1 MSCRLPSPKERCPLT
16 SWFITSHVF
25 FRRTAW
31 ASCLSP
37 PTAGPSQKAILS
49 VYLFYLKTAIY
60 RDDQGRC
67 FSDKEL
73 NDIFYSWFG
82 ILSGLLLCSAGGT
95 SNTVR
100 WLQIPAFKKN
110 KWHHLA
116 AQLHCHIDPL
126 IHQHF
131 LFSARYL
138 WLMTLLKKRNYPQI
152 PHGKKKQESLI
163 IYTAS
168 WPVVL
173 YLVSWLH
180 REHSVSVWLVAV
192 MR

>member
-1 MSCRLPSPKERCPLT
+1 MQTAFSKGEMPPDKLIHYKSCLLQENSLGLLPPPQQLALHKKPSCQCTCSIWKLRFTGMTRVDVSQTKSLMTYFTVGLAFYPDFFCVLLGVPLT
-16 SWFITSHVF
+16 LW
-25 FRRTAW
+25 
-31 ASCLSP
+31 
-37 PTAGPSQKAILS
+37 
-49 VYLFYLKTAIY
+49 
-60 RDDQGRC
+60 DDC
-67 FSDKEL
+67 KSL
-73 NDIFYSWFG
+73 P
-82 ILSGLLLCSAGGT
+82 L
-95 SNTVR
+95 
-100 WLQIPAFKKN
+100 KN

-126 IHQHF
+126 IHEHF

-173 YLVSWLH
+173 YLVTWLH